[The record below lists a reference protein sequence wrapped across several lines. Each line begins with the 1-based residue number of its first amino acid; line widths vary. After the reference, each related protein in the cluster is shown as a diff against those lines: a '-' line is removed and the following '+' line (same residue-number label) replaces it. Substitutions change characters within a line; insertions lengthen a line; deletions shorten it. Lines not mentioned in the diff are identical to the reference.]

1 MSTLTFSTTE
11 KHKPL
16 LICKAR
22 LSDFKHVKRNIQKR
36 RGKNDLPEIPQDKT
50 FNLIPCKDLG
60 FKTNYEQDPVFA
72 HHVHQIAAL
81 AFLQPNDVS
90 QDFDDLYN
98 SLPQM
103 LHPLLD
109 YFEDTYLGR
118 NRTQGRAKPMIEID
132 FQNTH

>member
-16 LICKAR
+16 LICKGFAYTI
-22 LSDFKHVKRNIQKR
+22 SKAAN
-36 RGKNDLPEIPQDKT
+36 DKT
-50 FNLIPCKDLG
+50 YWKCEHDLG

-109 YFEDTYLGR
+109 YFEDTYRGVSHTAEPPPQPIFLGHQPSPPP
-118 NRTQGRAKPMIEID
+118 NY
-132 FQNTH
+132 

>member
-1 MSTLTFSTTE
+1 MQS
-11 KHKPL
+11 
-16 LICKAR
+16 
-22 LSDFKHVKRNIQKR
+22 N
-36 RGKNDLPEIPQDKT
+36 
-50 FNLIPCKDLG
+50 NLIIICASAEQLQVLENCEQLLVDGTVKDLG